1 MRLALLIIAGLLSVR
16 TTTAQVQPPSGSD
29 AGSITGHVVTAYA
42 DLVADATVT
51 LARTGEPGDRF
62 RTRTTRSAS
71 DGAFSF
77 AQLPPGRYR
86 LLASKPGFT
95 SRQLTVGG
103 AGSVGAFDVGPVV
116 DIASDASV
124 DVQVVV
130 HRTASIA
137 GRIIRHDGS
146 AAADVQVQAAVRAGR
161 IGRSPLFEARTT
173 TRSDGRYEIDG
184 LPPGEY
190 LVGATNVAP
199 LSRRTFD
206 AAQTTQEERN
216 RAIAAAGT
224 THWSWYPGVPDDEPG
239 ATVTLLEGVSA
250 EGIDIWLTPSQH
262 FAVSG
267 RVSWPVGIAIEG
279 ISIDF
284 GDPAGTR
291 SGVWLVSDP
300 SGIFTLGTVPP
311 GPLTLLARAESDQG
325 TLFGIASIE
334 VTVDSVED
342 VRILVDRP
350 GLISGRIVY
359 QGSVPPSGRAT
370 SVVAEQKLLRVSAL
384 YPVPQSSIDADGRFT
399 LPNTIGEYEFGL
411 EGLQHGLVIK
421 RVTRNGRVLPMN
433 RISVPPGETIRDIE
447 IVVGR

>member
-1 MRLALLIIAGLLSVR
+1 MRVAVFGIAVALSVAW
-16 TTTAQVQPPSGSD
+16 TVHAQSPSGSD
-29 AGSITGHVVTAYA
+29 TGRITGQIVTAYA
-42 DLVADATVT
+42 ELIADASVT
-51 LARTGEPGDRF
+51 LARVDEPGF
-62 RTRTTRSAS
+62 PARTTKS
-71 DGAFSF
+71 DSRGAFSF

-86 LLASKPGFT
+86 LLASKAGYT
-95 SRQLTVGG
+95 SRQLSSVSTGSAG
-103 AGSVGAFDVGPVV
+103 ALSAGPVV
-116 DIASDASV
+116 DVGLDAPV
-124 DVQVVV
+124 DVQVLV
-130 HRTASIA
+130 RRAASIA
-137 GRIIRHDGS
+137 GRIIRPDGS
-146 AAADVQVQAAVRAGR
+146 AAANVRVVAAVGSGTRR
-161 IGRSPLFEARTT
+161 QPLFEVQTT
-173 TRSDGRYEIDG
+173 SQSDGRYEIRG

-190 LVGATNVAP
+190 LVGAGSVAVP
-199 LSRRTFD
+199 TKPFD
-206 AAQTTQEERN
+206 DTEAGQAARK
-216 RAIAAAGT
+216 AAAAASAT
-224 THWSWYPGVPDDEPG
+224 AHTSWYPGVTDQEPG
-239 ATVTLLEGVSA
+239 TAVTLLEGVSA

-262 FAVSG
+262 FAVAG

-334 VTVDSVED
+334 VSVDSVED

-411 EGLQHGLVIK
+411 EGLQHGLAIK

-433 RISVPPGETIRDIE
+433 RISVSPGETIRDIE